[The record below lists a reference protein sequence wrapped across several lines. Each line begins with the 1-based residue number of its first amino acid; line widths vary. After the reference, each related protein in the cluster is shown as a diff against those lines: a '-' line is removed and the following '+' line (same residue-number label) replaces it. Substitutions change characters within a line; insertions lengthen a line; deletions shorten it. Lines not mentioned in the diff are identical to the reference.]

1 LDQTGRLLVPGDQSL
16 VGGKWI
22 TSIIDDDA
30 HLADLLQGFD
40 AVVDIQFFVDV
51 LQVGLDGHRCDI
63 NSCGNFLVAQSL
75 SQQRKNFDF
84 TFGANIAKAKQLKPK
99 KE

>member
-1 LDQTGRLLVPGDQSL
+1 MASL
-16 VGGKWI
+16 I
-22 TSIIDDDA
+22 EDA
-30 HLADLLQGFD
+30 DLADLLQGFD
-40 AVVDIQFFVDV
+40 AVVDIQLFVDV
-51 LQVGLDGHRCDI
+51 LQMGLDGHRRDI
-63 NSCGNFLVAQSL
+63 KSGGNFLIAQSL

>member
-1 LDQTGRLLVPGDQSL
+1 M
-16 VGGKWI
+16 
-22 TSIIDDDA
+22 
-30 HLADLLQGFD
+30 
-40 AVVDIQFFVDV
+40 QF
-51 LQVGLDGHRCDI
+51 H
-63 NSCGNFLVAQSL
+63 VAQSL